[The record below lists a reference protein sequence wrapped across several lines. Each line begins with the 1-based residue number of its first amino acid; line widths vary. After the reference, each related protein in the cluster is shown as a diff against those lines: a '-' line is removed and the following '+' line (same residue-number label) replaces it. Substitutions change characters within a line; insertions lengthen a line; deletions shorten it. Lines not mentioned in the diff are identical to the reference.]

1 MRSSPSAL
9 VDPSRSGGHVLRTVL
24 RAALIVVPVVACG
37 HPSTASV
44 NSVYP
49 VVSAGSRALVT
60 NHFATESHVE
70 RMLSRAATGDTTEHE
85 SVVTTV
91 DEIVPNAATGS
102 TIVRVTT
109 GHYSGGDYYDSVFV
123 DRVDLR
129 PVHEHLAYLQ
139 RKIDKRFD
147 YDGGTVR
154 QINTSH
160 DSVSTLE
167 RRYQMPVFAFSEVE
181 MLVRSLPY
189 HDDYTAILPLYSE
202 GDDAIE
208 MDSVSLVASRPGR
221 WTIRFADPA
230 IVAIYGIEPATRR
243 ILSYDVTSRKT
254 NGKARKIYQ
263 SIR

>member
-1 MRSSPSAL
+1 MHFTTQPEPGRNMI
-9 VDPSRSGGHVLRTVL
+9 VRRTVVWAVAV
-24 RAALIVVPVVACG
+24 AAVATSCRRPAAG
-37 HPSTASV
+37 GVSTI
-44 NSVYP
+44 YP
-49 VVSAGSRALVT
+49 VVSADSRALLT
-60 NHFATESHVE
+60 SHFATESHAE

-91 DEIVPNAATGS
+91 NEIVGNASGRES
-102 TIVRVTT
+102 LSRVTT
-109 GHYSGGDYYDSVFV
+109 GHYAGGDYYDSMFV
-123 DRVDLR
+123 DRANLR
-129 PVHEHLAYLQ
+129 PVREHLAYLQ
-139 RKIDKRFD
+139 RKLDKRFD
-147 YDGGTVR
+147 FDGGAVHQTT
-154 QINTSH
+154 TSH
-160 DSVSTLE
+160 DSVTTLE
-167 RRYQMPVFAFSEVE
+167 RHYVMPVFAFSEVE

-189 HDDYTAILPLYSE
+189 HDGYTAILPLYSE

-230 IVAIYGIEPATRR
+230 VVAIYGIEPATRR